1 MVDAALAAGTASRDS
16 IFELFTRRLPG
27 ARKYGVVAGT
37 GRFLEALA
45 RFRFTD
51 SELEWLRSEQFLSS
65 KTLDWLADY
74 RFSGNIY
81 GYAEGEVFFPNSPIL
96 TVESGFAEGVI
107 LETLAL
113 SIFNADSAVATAASR
128 MVNASFGRPLAEMG
142 SRRTNEI
149 NAVGAARAAYI
160 AGFAATSNLEAGRSY
175 QIPTMGTAAH
185 AFTLLHDSEIAAFEA
200 QVATLGKSTTLLVDT
215 YDIVQGVKNAVAVA
229 GTELGAVRI
238 DSGDLPV
245 VVKQVRELLDSLGAH
260 NTKIT
265 VTNDLDEF
273 TIAALAASPVDSF
286 GVGTS
291 VVTGSGSPNMSMVYK
306 LVARTDNNGNWQSVA
321 KKAEGKT
328 SYGGKKAAYRV
339 YDESGFV
346 SAEQL
351 SVIDPHSDAVTAE
364 FTAADRANSDDSES
378 GAKAR
383 NLLNRFV
390 AAGEVDPQFTG
401 IEAIAAARQRHSASV
416 RELPPIAMS
425 LQRGEPAVATVFSQ

>member
-1 MVDAALAAGTASRDS
+1 M
-16 IFELFTRRLPG
+16 
-27 ARKYGVVAGT
+27 
-37 GRFLEALA
+37 
-45 RFRFTD
+45 
-51 SELEWLRSEQFLSS
+51 
-65 KTLDWLADY
+65 
-74 RFSGNIY
+74 
-81 GYAEGEVFFPNSPIL
+81 
-96 TVESGFAEGVI
+96 
-107 LETLAL
+107 
-113 SIFNADSAVATAASR
+113 
-128 MVNASFGRPLAEMG
+128 
-142 SRRTNEI
+142 
-149 NAVGAARAAYI
+149 
-160 AGFAATSNLEAGRSY
+160 
-175 QIPTMGTAAH
+175 
-185 AFTLLHDSEIAAFEA
+185 
-200 QVATLGKSTTLLVDT
+200 
-215 YDIVQGVKNAVAVA
+215 QGVKNAVAVA

-306 LVARTDNNGNWQSVA
+306 LVARTDDNGNWQSVA

-346 SAEQL
+346 SAEKL

-364 FTAADRANSDDSES
+364 FTAAGWANSDASES
-378 GAKAR
+378 GAKPR

-401 IEAIAAARQRHSASV
+401 IEAIAAARQRHSSSV

-425 LQRGEPAVATVFSQ
+425 LQRGEPAVATVLVQ